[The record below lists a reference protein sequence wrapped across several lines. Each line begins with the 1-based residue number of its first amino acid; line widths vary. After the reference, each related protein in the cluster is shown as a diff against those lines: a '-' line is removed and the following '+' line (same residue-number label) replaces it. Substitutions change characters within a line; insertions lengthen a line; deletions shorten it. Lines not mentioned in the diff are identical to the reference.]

1 MEPIPNH
8 FIANSLMLIFLLNF
22 LEHLGAPWLGTGAIL
37 PPVGILIAHE
47 KINAFAG
54 VTVCLL
60 SGILASFI
68 MYFVGYFYGEKV
80 LRALS
85 KKSTR
90 IDKLIKKATL
100 TLSNGNIL
108 SSIGLR
114 LVPVARTVI
123 SLIEGSLRI
132 NFFKSAIAIIIGVST
147 NIILLI
153 SLGYFLSNI
162 FI

>member
-1 MEPIPNH
+1 MEPILNH

-80 LRALS
+80 LRAFS

-90 IDKLIKKATL
+90 IDKWIKKAIL
-100 TLSNGNIL
+100 TLSNRNIL